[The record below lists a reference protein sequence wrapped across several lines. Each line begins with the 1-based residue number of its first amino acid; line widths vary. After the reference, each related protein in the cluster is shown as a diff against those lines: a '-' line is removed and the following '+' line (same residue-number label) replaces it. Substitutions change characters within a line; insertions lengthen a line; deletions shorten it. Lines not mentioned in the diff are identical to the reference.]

1 MPWNQYILYA
11 LLAVFLETHCVDCAV
26 LKGAGGGI
34 QLHLPATEVWCPAF
48 AQQQQISKD
57 PLFFSYFYQLGLGNI
72 NSVCGLEEN
81 GSDYGLLIT
90 A

>member
-1 MPWNQYILYA
+1 MCHAMEPVYPLWLISC
-11 LLAVFLETHCVDCAV
+11 VFGETYCFDC
-26 LKGAGGGI
+26 AGGGI
-34 QLHLPATEVWCPAF
+34 QHHFPATEVWCPAF

>member
-1 MPWNQYILYA
+1 MCHAMDPEYPLWLISC
-11 LLAVFLETHCVDCAV
+11 VFGETHCFDC
-26 LKGAGGGI
+26 AGGGI
-34 QLHLPATEVWCPAF
+34 HFPATEVWCPAF